1 MEEKQINN
9 NIPEN
14 PKKKSHKKL
23 ISNLIFL
30 TLLTVLVVILLLS
43 MGEINKI
50 GESLSHIGQNYIWL
64 IAAIGLVLAYFILW
78 PFSQCIYG
86 KALKIKASFGESF
99 LIGSSEHFYNGITPF
114 AAGGQP
120 FQIYSYTKRKVT
132 TAQATGVILASFVT
146 FMMVTNAFAIVSLFF
161 WQDIWN
167 GLTTLNMQWVIWV
180 ALVGFIINF
189 SVLLF
194 MIALGTNKH
203 IRNVLVKLLTKLANW
218 KIFHNEK
225 HKLLNRFGNFL
236 VNQIPNFE
244 LYCSNAQVA
253 FKQVW
258 SHKLATVLAII
269 IKIICMGCYYA
280 IPFFLLKAVGID
292 IGFDKI
298 PLVLFATSFAITSVV
313 WMPTPGGTG
322 GIEFAFQFVIA
333 AVIGMS
339 VKEDATAVCLLW
351 RLVTF
356 YLVIIISFILNAVFE
371 AIASKRMKKEEQN
384 V

>member
-1 MEEKQINN
+1 MEKEEITEL
-9 NIPEN
+9 EN

-30 TLLTVLVVILLLS
+30 TLLTILVVVLLLS
-43 MGEINKI
+43 MGEIQKI
-50 GESLSHIGQNYIWL
+50 GERLSNIGENYVWL
-64 IAAIGLVLAYFILW
+64 LAAIGLIIAYFILW

-86 KALKIKASFGESF
+86 KALKIKATFGESF

-120 FQIYSYTKRKVT
+120 FQVYSYTKRKVT

-167 GLTTLNMQWVIWV
+167 GLVTLNMQWVIWV
-180 ALVGFIINF
+180 ALIGFVINF
-189 SVLLF
+189 AVLLF
-194 MIALGTNKH
+194 MIALGTNKG
-203 IRNVLVKLLTKLANW
+203 IRNLLVKLLTKFAYW

-225 HKLLNRFGNFL
+225 HKLLCKFGNFL
-236 VNQIPNFE
+236 VKQIPNFE
-244 LYCSNAQVA
+244 LYCSNAQIA
-253 FKQVW
+253 FKETW
-258 SHKLATVLAII
+258 THKLATVFAIL
-269 IKIICMGCYYA
+269 IKIICMACYYA
-280 IPFFLLKAVGID
+280 VPFFLIKAVGID
-292 IGFDKI
+292 IGWDKI
-298 PLVLFATSFAITSVV
+298 PLVLFSTSFAITSVV

-333 AVIGMS
+333 AVIGS
-339 VKEDATAVCLLW
+339 TTQDDATAVCLLW

-356 YLVIIISFILNAVFE
+356 YLIIIISFVLNAVFE
-371 AIASKRMKKEEQN
+371 ASTSRKLKKEEQN